1 MSACATR
8 QPVPTRPGQQ
18 THSGRMSVRIAAG
31 RGQGERAVTLLFEL
45 RGQPQAGAI
54 EFGTPLGSIVAQAR
68 WSPSEV
74 VLTTPQGEQAFADLD
89 SLSRETLGEVLPL
102 AALFDWLQ
110 GRPWPEAAS
119 KAEAGSQAFDQ
130 LGWRVDVSELGQAR
144 LSAQRAQAP
153 AVQVRVLLDRPP
165 RP

>member
-1 MSACATR
+1 
-8 QPVPTRPGQQ
+8 
-18 THSGRMSVRIAAG
+18 MSVRIAAG
-31 RGQGERAVTLLFEL
+31 GGQGERAVTLLFDL
-45 RGQPQAGAI
+45 RGQPEAGAI
-54 EFGTPLGSIVAQAR
+54 EFSTPLGNIVAQAR

-74 VLTTPQGEQAFADLD
+74 MLTTPQGEQAFADLD

-110 GRPWPEAAS
+110 GRPWPAAAS
-119 KAEAGSQAFDQ
+119 NTAVGGQAFDQ

-144 LSAQRAQAP
+144 LGAQRALAP

-165 RP
+165 QP